1 MVSLIPLEALKSGSP
16 RHKEVMNIH
25 LGAWPRC
32 LLSSW
37 QLRPV
42 ERASQL
48 QAEETVP
55 ILCAGADKLS
65 SLEPDR
71 DRTLCACGG
80 AWPRLMELF

>member
-1 MVSLIPLEALKSGSP
+1 MVPLIPLEALKSGSP

-48 QAEETVP
+48 QAGETVL
-55 ILCAGADKLS
+55 ILCAGLTSCPALS
-65 SLEPDR
+65 LIE
-71 DRTLCACGG
+71 TAQCA
-80 AWPRLMELF
+80 RVEELGQD